1 VPPAE
6 GGRFGEVFV
15 DATVGLPLIVTAV
28 LERLDKDKGAEN
40 SKGKKEKA
48 HARK

>member
-1 VPPAE
+1 MKKLGIVLA
-6 GGRFGEVFV
+6 
-15 DATVGLPLIVTAV
+15 ALIVTAV
-28 LERLDKDKGAEN
+28 LERLDKDKGMEI